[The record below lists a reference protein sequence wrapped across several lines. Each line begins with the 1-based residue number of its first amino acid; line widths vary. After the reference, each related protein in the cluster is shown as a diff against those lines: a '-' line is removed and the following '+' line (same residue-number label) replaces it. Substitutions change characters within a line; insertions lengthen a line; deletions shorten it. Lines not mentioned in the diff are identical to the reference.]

1 MGSSL
6 SEISKLKIKLTM
18 NEQKIKQA
26 YELAVERYA
35 SLGVDVEKA
44 MELLGQVSL
53 SMHCWQADDVTGFES
68 AGSLSGGI
76 QATGNYPGKARNID
90 ELRAD
95 ILKAVSMIPGNH
107 RLSLHEIYGDFGG
120 KFVDRD
126 QVEPAHFE
134 SWMQWAAENNMKLD
148 FNSTSFSHPKS
159 GDLSLANPD
168 EGIRNFWIEHT
179 KRCRAI
185 ADEMGKR
192 QGDKCVMNLWIH
204 DGSKDI
210 TVNRMKYRALLKDS
224 LDKIFEQDYEHML
237 DSIESKVFGIGLE
250 SYTVGSNDFYI
261 GYAAQK
267 QKLVTLDTGH
277 FHPTE
282 SVADKVS
289 SLLLYVPEL
298 LLHVSRPVRWDSDHV
313 TIMNDDTMDLCKE
326 IVRCDALNRVH
337 VGLDY
342 FDASIN
348 RIGAYVIGSRATQKC
363 LLQALLEPLH
373 LLREYEAKGQG
384 FERLA
389 LLEECKSLPWNAV
402 WDMFCLKHGVPVGES
417 FIAEVQKYEAEVT
430 SKR

>member
-1 MGSSL
+1 
-6 SEISKLKIKLTM
+6 M
-18 NEQKIKQA
+18 NEQKIMQA
-26 YELAVERYA
+26 YDLAVERYA
-35 SLGVDVEKA
+35 AIGIDVEKV
-44 MELLGQVSL
+44 MDQLQKVQLSL
-53 SMHCWQADDVTGFES
+53 HCWQADDVTGFES
-68 AGSLSGGI
+68 AGELTGGI

-95 ILKAVSMIPGNH
+95 ILKAASLIPGNH
-107 RLSLHEIYGDFGG
+107 RLNLHEIYGDFGG

-126 QVEPAHFE
+126 EVEPAHFE
-134 SWMQWAAENNMKLD
+134 SWMQWAAENKMKLD

-159 GDLSLANPD
+159 GDLSLSNPD

-179 KRCRAI
+179 KRCRAV
-185 ADEMGKR
+185 AEEMGKR
-192 QGDKCVMNLWIH
+192 QGDPCIMNLWVH

-224 LDKIFEQDYEHML
+224 LDQIFAKKYDNMK
-237 DSIESKVFGIGLE
+237 DCIESKVFGIGLE

-261 GYAAQK
+261 GYASQNQK
-267 QKLVTLDTGH
+267 IITLDTGH

-289 SLLLYVPEL
+289 SMLLFVPEL
-298 LLHVSRPVRWDSDHV
+298 MLHVSRPVRWDSDHV
-313 TIMNDDTMDLCKE
+313 TIMNDDTLDLCKE
-326 IVRCDALNRVH
+326 IVRCDALDRVH

-363 LLQALLEPLH
+363 MLQALLEPLAQ
-373 LLREYEAKGQG
+373 LRQYEANGQG
-384 FERLA
+384 FQRLA
-389 LLEECKSLPWNAV
+389 LLEESKSLPWNAV
-402 WDMFCLKHGVPVGES
+402 WDMFCLKNNVPVGEA
-417 FIAEVQKYEAEVT
+417 FIAEVEKYEAEVT

>member
-1 MGSSL
+1 
-6 SEISKLKIKLTM
+6 M
-18 NEQKIKQA
+18 NEQNIRQA
-26 YELAVERYA
+26 YALAVERYA
-35 SLGVDVEKA
+35 AIGIDVE
-44 MELLGQVSL
+44 MVMQQLQGVQLSL
-53 SMHCWQADDVTGFES
+53 HCWQADDVTGFES
-68 AGSLSGGI
+68 AGELTGGI

-95 ILKAVSMIPGNH
+95 VLKAASLIPGKH
-107 RLSLHEIYGDFGG
+107 RLNLHEIYGDFGG

-126 QVEPAHFE
+126 EVEPAHFE
-134 SWMQWAAENNMKLD
+134 SWMQWAAEQGMKLD

-159 GDLSLANPD
+159 GDLSLAHPD
-168 EGIRNFWIEHT
+168 EGIRSFWIEHT
-179 KRCRAI
+179 KRCRAV
-185 ADEMGKR
+185 AEEMGKR
-192 QGDKCVMNLWIH
+192 QGDPCIMNLWVH

-210 TVNRMKYRALLKDS
+210 TVNRMRYRALLKDS
-224 LDKIFEQDYEHML
+224 LDQVFATEYQHMK
-237 DSIESKVFGIGLE
+237 DCIESKVFGIGLE

-261 GYAAQK
+261 GYAAQN
-267 QKLVTLDTGH
+267 QKIITLDTGH

-289 SLLLYVPEL
+289 SMLLFVPEL
-298 LLHVSRPVRWDSDHV
+298 MLHVSRPVRWDSDHV
-313 TIMNDDTMDLCKE
+313 TIMNDETLDLCKE
-326 IVRCDALNRVH
+326 IVRCGALDRVH

-363 LLQALLEPLH
+363 MLQALLEPLH
-373 LLREYEAKGQG
+373 LLRKYEANGQG

-402 WDMFCLKHGVPVGES
+402 WDMFCLKNNVPVGES

-430 SKR
+430 SKRN

>member
-1 MGSSL
+1 
-6 SEISKLKIKLTM
+6 M
-18 NEQKIKQA
+18 NEQNIKQA
-26 YELAVERYA
+26 YALAVERYA
-35 SLGVDVEKA
+35 AIGIDVEKV
-44 MELLGQVSL
+44 MEQLQNVQLSL
-53 SMHCWQADDVTGFES
+53 HCWQADDVTGFES
-68 AGSLSGGI
+68 TGELTGGI

-95 ILKAVSMIPGNH
+95 ILKAASLIPGNH
-107 RLSLHEIYGDFGG
+107 RLNLHEIYGDFGG

-126 QVEPAHFE
+126 QVEPEHFE

-159 GDLSLANPD
+159 GDLSLSNPD

-185 ADEMGKR
+185 AEEMGKR
-192 QGDKCVMNLWIH
+192 QGDPCIMNLWVH

-224 LDKIFEQDYEHML
+224 LDKIFTEKYDNMK
-237 DSIESKVFGIGLE
+237 DCIESKVFGIGLE

-261 GYAAQK
+261 GYASQNQK
-267 QKLVTLDTGH
+267 IITLDTGH

-289 SLLLYVPEL
+289 SMLLYVPEL
-298 LLHVSRPVRWDSDHV
+298 MLHVSRPVRWDSDHV
-313 TIMNDDTMDLCKE
+313 TIMNDDTLDLCKE
-326 IVRCDALNRVH
+326 IVRCDALDRVH
-337 VGLDY
+337 IGLDY

-363 LLQALLEPLH
+363 MLQALLEPLAQ
-373 LLREYEAKGQG
+373 LRQYEANGQG
-384 FERLA
+384 FQRLA
-389 LLEECKSLPWNAV
+389 LLEESKSLPWNAV
-402 WDMFCLKHGVPVGES
+402 WDMFCLKNGVPVGEA
-417 FIAEVQKYEAEVT
+417 FIADIEKYEAEVT

>member
-1 MGSSL
+1 
-6 SEISKLKIKLTM
+6 M

-26 YELAVERYA
+26 YDYAVERYA
-35 SLGVDVEKA
+35 AIGVDVEKA
-44 MELLGQVSL
+44 MEQLQKVQLSL
-53 SMHCWQADDVTGFES
+53 HCWQADDVSGFES
-68 AGSLSGGI
+68 TGDLTGGI

-95 ILKAVSMIPGNH
+95 ILKAASLIPGNH
-107 RLSLHEIYGDFGG
+107 RLNLHEIYGDFGG

-126 QVEPAHFE
+126 RVEPAHFE
-134 SWMQWAAENNMKLD
+134 SWMQWAQENNMKLD

-159 GDLSLANPD
+159 GDLSLSNPD
-168 EGIRNFWIEHT
+168 PEIRNFWIEHT

-185 ADEMGKR
+185 AEEMGKR
-192 QGDKCVMNLWIH
+192 QNDPCIMNLWVH

-224 LDKIFEQDYEHML
+224 LDQIFEVKYDNMK
-237 DSIESKVFGIGLE
+237 DCIESKVFGIGLE

-261 GYAAQK
+261 GYAAQN
-267 QKLVTLDTGH
+267 QKIITLDTGH

-289 SLLLYVPEL
+289 SVLLYVPEL
-298 LLHVSRPVRWDSDHV
+298 MLHVSRPVRWDSDHV
-313 TIMNDDTMDLCKE
+313 TIMNDDTLDLCKE
-326 IVRCDALNRVH
+326 IVRCDALDRVH

-363 LLQALLEPLH
+363 MLQALLEPLP
-373 LLREYEAKGQG
+373 LLRQYEANGQG

-389 LLEECKSLPWNAV
+389 LLEECKSLPWDAV
-402 WDMFCLKHGVPVGES
+402 WDMFCLKNGVPVGEA
-417 FIAEVQKYEAEVT
+417 FIADIEKYEAEVT

>member
-1 MGSSL
+1 M
-6 SEISKLKIKLTM
+6 K
-18 NEQKIKQA
+18 EQLINKA
-26 YELAVERYA
+26 YEIAKERYA
-35 SLGVDVEKA
+35 VLGIDTDKA
-44 MELLGQVSL
+44 MDALQNISL

-68 AGSLSGGI
+68 GGALTGGI
-76 QATGNYPGKARNID
+76 QATGNYPGKARNM
-90 ELRAD
+90 EEVRMD
-95 ILKAVSMIPGNH
+95 ILKAMSFIPGRH

-126 QVEPAHFE
+126 QVEPSHFE
-134 SWMQWAAENNMKLD
+134 SWMEWAAENDIKLD

-159 GDLSLANPD
+159 GNLSLANPD
-168 EGIRNFWIEHT
+168 KAIRDFWVEHT
-179 KRCRAI
+179 VRCRAI
-185 ADEMGKR
+185 AEEMGRR
-192 QGDKCVMNLWIH
+192 QNDPCIMNLWIH

-210 TVNRMKYRALLKDS
+210 TVNRMMYRELLKDS
-224 LDKIFEQDYEHML
+224 LDRIFATEYKHMK

-261 GYAAQK
+261 GYGVQH

-282 SVADKVS
+282 SVADKLS
-289 SLLLYVPEL
+289 SLLLFVPEV

-313 TIMNDDTMDLCKE
+313 TIMNDDTLDLCKE
-326 IVRCDALNRVH
+326 IVRCNALNRVH
-337 VGLDY
+337 IGLDY

-373 LLREYEAKGQG
+373 TLRRYEAEDKG

-402 WDMFCLKHGVPVGES
+402 WDMFCLRNGVPVGEE
-417 FIAEVQKYEAEVT
+417 FIAGVDEYEAEVT
-430 SKR
+430 SKRK